1 MHLVFLAASILLLL
15 AFISKILLLL
25 FLVMMFYC
33 FWYCF
38 SFCYSGFY
46 GRSTFSF
53 ILHLYIYIYIYI
65 SSLLFL
71 IYYSLLQVLL
81 LIILAA
87 PSFLFLT
94 QTSLLCFAW
103 AVIGHHTKKKFA
115 VIMFRSSRHYFDTE
129 LCLLVCH
136 FEIILVQ

>member
-53 ILHLYIYIYIYI
+53 ILHLYIYI

-71 IYYSLLQVLL
+71 IYYSLLQLLL

>member
-53 ILHLYIYIYIYI
+53 ILHLYIYIYI